1 MTARYDMDIV
11 NVTLYWHFT
20 MVTVAITMAIN
31 AGIPF
36 LV

>member
-1 MTARYDMDIV
+1 MTARHDMDIV
-11 NVTLYWHFT
+11 NVALYWHFT
-20 MVTVAITMAIN
+20 IVTTAITIAIN